1 MKAKL
6 GSGAKFSAIAKKAAS
21 FYEKKGKTPAQAKKV
36 GQAIAAMSGVKKY
49 GQKKMTQ
56 MAVRGKKK

>member
-6 GSGAKFSAIAKKAAS
+6 GSGARFSALSKSAAS

-36 GQAIAAMSGVKKY
+36 GQAIAAMQGMKKY
-49 GQKKMTQ
+49 GKKKMVS
-56 MAVRGKKK
+56 MAKKGK